1 MESKNRTSW
10 VRTRVVSQGH
20 CVVLCLGFAF
30 SLLVILIGSAEAE
43 KNVPPEHHWE
53 FGSYL
58 DLGYTLDFNFPD
70 NHQWRSKPTTPRV
83 NEFSLNIAHAYLRK
97 PIKEYKR
104 WGFEFGVQT
113 GQNSQGLVGQA
124 LLQSFTSD
132 IPLVGG
138 ADVLRHLSHLNASY
152 LLPVDRGLKFR
163 FGLSNSYIGYE
174 SFYAKDNFN
183 YTRTY
188 MADFSPYFMFDVDVE
203 YPVSDNLTTSF
214 YLLNGFYHLSN
225 PSGLPSYG
233 VRLDWKITPKLTFK
247 ENFFWG
253 PVQKNIDPE
262 FWRLFFDQFVEWN
275 KDQLTLALGYDIG
288 TEIDSSAEGNP
299 RVFWMGGAFYSNWEF
314 LRYWSVA
321 ARPEFYW
328 DPQGT
333 ISGNRQLLW
342 AITTTGKY
350 VLPVERNKILLW
362 WEYRYGRSTGS
373 EGGFFKDSNDGPNLT
388 GLAPDHHLLIWAVN
402 WAFDS

>member
-1 MESKNRTSW
+1 MMRKNRTSW
-10 VRTRVVSQGH
+10 VKTTVVSAGH
-20 CVVLCLGFAF
+20 SSLLCLGIGFF
-30 SLLVILIGSAEAE
+30 LLVALVCSAEAGE
-43 KNVPPEHHWE
+43 EGPTESLWE
-53 FGSYL
+53 FGGYV

-83 NEFSLNIAHAYLRK
+83 NELSLNIAQAYLRK
-97 PIKEYKR
+97 PIKKVNR

-113 GQNSQGLVGQA
+113 GQNSKGLVGQA
-124 LLQSFTSD
+124 LLGSFESD

-138 ADVLRHLSHLNASY
+138 ADVLRHFSHLNASY
-152 LLPVDRGLKFR
+152 LFPVNRGLRFR

-174 SFYAKDNFN
+174 NFYAKENFN

-188 MADFSPYFMFDVDVE
+188 IADFSPYFMFDADVQ

-214 YLLNGFYHLSN
+214 YLLNGFFHLSN

-233 VRLDWKITPKLTFK
+233 ARLDWKITRKLRFR

-253 PVQKNIDPE
+253 PVQDNIDPE
-262 FWRLFFDQFVEWN
+262 FWRLFFDQFLEWN
-275 KDQLTLALGYDIG
+275 KDQLTLALAYDIG
-288 TEIDSSAEGNP
+288 TQIDSSAEGHP
-299 RVFWMGGAFYSNWEF
+299 RVFWMGGAFYSNWKF
-314 LRYWSVA
+314 LRLWSVA

-342 AITTTGKY
+342 AITTTAKY
-350 VLPVERNKILLW
+350 VLPVERNNIFLW

-373 EGGFFKDSNDGPNLT
+373 GGGFFKGGDVEPGVP

>member
-1 MESKNRTSW
+1 MMGTNKTSW
-10 VRTRVVSQGH
+10 VRTTFVSA
-20 CVVLCLGFAF
+20 VLSSVLYIGFAF
-30 SLLVILIGSAEAE
+30 FFLLVLLCSAEARE
-43 KNVPPEHHWE
+43 EVFSESEWE
-53 FGSYL
+53 FGGYL

-70 NHQWRSKPTTPRV
+70 NHQWRSKPTTPQV
-83 NEFSLNIAHAYLRK
+83 NEFSLNIAHGYLRK
-97 PIKEYKR
+97 PIKEFNR

-113 GQNSQGLVGQA
+113 GENSNGLVGQA

-132 IPLVGG
+132 VPLVGG

-152 LLPVDRGLKFR
+152 LLPVERGLRFR

-188 MADFSPYFMFDVDVE
+188 IADFSPYFMFDADAQYE
-203 YPVSDNLTTSF
+203 VSEDITTNF

-225 PSGLPSYG
+225 PTGLPSYG
-233 VRLDWKITPKLTFK
+233 VRLDWKLTPKFLFR

-253 PVQKNIDPE
+253 PVQDNIDPE
-262 FWRLFFDQFVEWN
+262 FWRLFFDQFVEWK
-275 KDQLTLALGYDIG
+275 KDQLTLALAYDIG
-288 TEIDSSAEGNP
+288 TEIDSAAEGNP
-299 RVFWMGGAFYSNWEF
+299 RVFWMGGAFYSDWQF

-342 AITTTGKY
+342 AITTTAKY
-350 VLPVERNKILLW
+350 DLPVERNKILLW

-373 EGGFFKDSNDGPNLT
+373 GGGFFKGGDVAPGVP